1 MKFLEISEESII
13 FSKFTEFS
21 VLLAIHPPETLIF
34 LRNHWCFRDA
44 SIFAKF
50 FIFTK
55 NAKIREKIIIHAFL
69 IFCSKNHN
77 LRKIGPRAPEIT
89 KDVWN
94 SIGFNSPGASGSR
107 GTKKRAKL
115 RKSREIFRVFRENAD
130 FYVKSWEF
138 TKNIILR
145 SPKTLVFLVKYHG
158 LGIKSKNPKLF
169 PATGTKNSDIWGK

>member
-1 MKFLEISEESII
+1 MKFLEISEKSII
-13 FSKFTEFS
+13 LSKFTEFS

-50 FIFTK
+50 SIFTE

-69 IFCSKNHN
+69 TFCSKNHN

-130 FYVKSWEF
+130 FYVKNWEF
-138 TKNIILR
+138 TKKHHFALSQN
-145 SPKTLVFLVKYHG
+145 V
-158 LGIKSKNPKLF
+158 GIPCKISWSGHKKQESEAF
-169 PATGTKNSDIWGK
+169 SSHWHQK